1 MESTGDLLT
10 DLVAAVLRQA
20 VIDARQTA
28 KNVLAEEA
36 AAWLWEN
43 APSIAQR
50 AGIPLANPERRRVM
64 MAENLYRTAL
74 SLPEFCSISIPA
86 EGRASITETQKVNA
100 GGLEEALRHVQ
111 GAREIVVKRFPGG
124 SFSVEATRLL
134 PDLP

>member
-43 APSIAQR
+43 APEIAQR
-50 AGIPLANPERRRVM
+50 AGIPLTNPERRRVM

-74 SLPEFCSISIPA
+74 SLPEFCSISIA
-86 EGRASITETQKVNA
+86 EGRASITETQKVTA
-100 GGLEEALRHVQ
+100 GGLEDALRSAQ